1 MRFSRMIAYHE
12 GKSSMSALLQQALPR
27 GPGRSV
33 VIVGRR
39 NVQSGLMAFLLQQ
52 QLGCAC
58 EIRALDQLDD
68 VPVATDALTL
78 VDVDG
83 MPTRDVAACVAR
95 LMSSGR
101 YRGVALVNVDEADV
115 DSLVFP
121 GIKGVF
127 FRDASQGHLLKGI
140 RAIFNG
146 EYWLPRRVLA
156 LHFDRAQRRGFTAN
170 GTGLT
175 PKEAETLMLLV
186 RGDGNNDIARRL
198 GVSPHTVKTHIY
210 HVFRKLG
217 VNNRVQA
224 VNWAAAHAE
233 NLDRDSS

>member
-1 MRFSRMIAYHE
+1 
-12 GKSSMSALLQQALPR
+12 MSAFLQQALPSGR
-27 GPGRSV
+27 GRSV
-33 VIVGRR
+33 VILGRR
-39 NVQSGLMAFLLQQ
+39 NVQTGLMAFLLQQ

-58 EIRALDQLDD
+58 EIRALDQLGD
-68 VPVATDALTL
+68 VPVPADTLAL
-78 VDVDG
+78 VDVDD
-83 MPTRDVAACVAR
+83 MPAPDVAACVAR

-101 YRGVALVNVDEADV
+101 YRGIALVNVDEAHLDH
-115 DSLVFP
+115 LVFP

-127 FRDASQGHLLKGI
+127 AREASQGHLLKGI
-140 RAIFNG
+140 RAMFNG

-156 LHFDRAQRRGFTAN
+156 LHFDRAQRRAFTAK

-175 PKEAETLMLLV
+175 PKEAETLMLLA

-224 VNWAAAHAE
+224 VNWAAEHAE
-233 NLDRDSS
+233 NLDRDFA